1 MSLTDRQ
8 RTERPPAGAARVLV
22 IVPARNEADSIAGVI
37 ADIRSG
43 VGADIV
49 IIDDGSGDGTGD
61 IALAAGVEVLRM
73 PFNVGIGGAMQT
85 GFKFAAREG
94 YDIAVQ
100 TDGDGQHDASFIP
113 QLLAPLLAGRCD
125 IVLGSRYLKDSG
137 YRGSLGRRLGTAFF
151 SRVLSLMLRQPV
163 TDATSGFRAV
173 NRTLIEMFADDYP
186 RDFPEVEAL
195 LSTHMAGLRVEEIPV
210 RMRLR
215 GTGRSSITS
224 ITSLYYMIKVLLA
237 LLVVRSRKRIE
248 RAG

>member
-1 MSLTDRQ
+1 MS
-8 RTERPPAGAARVLV
+8 RPDGHRGGAGSRVLV

-37 ADIRSG
+37 ADIRSA
-43 VGADIV
+43 VEADIV
-49 IIDDGSGDGTGD
+49 VIDDGSGDATGA
-61 IALAAGVEVLRM
+61 IALSEGVELLRL

-113 QLLAPLLAGRCD
+113 MLLETIQARRCD

-137 YRGSLGRRLGTAFF
+137 YKGPLGRRLGTAFF
-151 SRVLSLMLRQPV
+151 SRVLSLMLRQPL

-173 NRTLIEMFADDYP
+173 NRQLIELFADEYP

-210 RMRLR
+210 RMRSR
-215 GTGRSSITS
+215 GGGRSSITS
-224 ITSLYYMIKVLLA
+224 LTSVYYMVKVLLA
-237 LLVVRSRKRIE
+237 LLVVRSRKRMQ
-248 RAG
+248 RAD